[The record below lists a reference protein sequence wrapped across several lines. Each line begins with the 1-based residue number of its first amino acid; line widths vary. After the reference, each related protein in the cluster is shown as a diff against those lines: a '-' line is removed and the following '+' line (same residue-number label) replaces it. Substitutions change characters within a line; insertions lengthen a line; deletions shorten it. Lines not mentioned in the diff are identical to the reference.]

1 MTPQPS
7 TPPTPADDH
16 PTAWVVLLR
25 GVNVGGSRRVTS
37 ADLREAAATAGLAD
51 ARTYANSG
59 NLVAVGATD
68 DGDVAGRVAAA
79 LADRLD
85 GDLRVVAL
93 TAERAAAVLAADPF
107 PDSVA
112 DHPSHVQVHVSP
124 EPVDAGALARLVED
138 RPERVAVVDG
148 VLYVD
153 YVVGIGRSKLTP
165 ALVDGAAG
173 TWTTARNWNTLTK
186 LVAMAREAT

>member
-1 MTPQPS
+1 MTPKPS
-7 TPPTPADDH
+7 TPTDDD

-25 GVNVGGSRRVTS
+25 GVNVGGSRRVSS

-59 NLVAVGATD
+59 NLVAVGAAD

-79 LADRLD
+79 LSDRLD

-93 TAERAAAVLAADPF
+93 TAERAAGVLAADPF
-107 PDSVA
+107 PDAVA
-112 DHPSHVQVHVSP
+112 DHPSHVQVHLSP
-124 EPVDAGALARLVED
+124 EPVDADALARLAEG
-138 RPERVAVVDG
+138 RLERFAVVDG

-153 YVVGIGRSKLTP
+153 YVAGIGRSRLTP
-165 ALVDGAAG
+165 ALIDKAAG
-173 TWTTARNWNTLTK
+173 TWTTARNWNTLTR

>member
-1 MTPQPS
+1 MTPKPS
-7 TPPTPADDH
+7 TPPTPAGDDA
-16 PTAWVVLLR
+16 TAWVVLLR

-37 ADLREAAATAGLAD
+37 ADLREAAAAAGLAD

-59 NLVAVGATD
+59 NLVAVGAAD

-79 LADRLD
+79 LADRLE

-107 PDSVA
+107 PDAVA

-124 EPVDAGALARLVED
+124 EPVDADALARLAEG
-138 RPERVAVVDG
+138 RPERFAVVDG

-153 YVVGIGRSKLTP
+153 YVAGIGRSKLTP
-165 ALVDGAAG
+165 GLVDRAAG
-173 TWTTARNWNTLTK
+173 TWTTARNWNTFSR
-186 LVAMAREAT
+186 LVTMAHDAS

>member
-1 MTPQPS
+1 VTPKPS
-7 TPPTPADDH
+7 TPTDDD

-25 GVNVGGSRRVTS
+25 GVNVGGSRRVSS

-59 NLVAVGATD
+59 NLVAVGAAD
-68 DGDVAGRVAAA
+68 GGDVARRVAAA
-79 LADRLD
+79 LSDRLD

-93 TAERAAAVLAADPF
+93 PAERAAAVLAADPF
-107 PDSVA
+107 PDAVA
-112 DHPSHVQVHVSP
+112 DRPSHVQVHLSP
-124 EPVDAGALARLVED
+124 EPVDADALARLAEG
-138 RPERVAVVDG
+138 RPERFAVVDG

-153 YVVGIGRSKLTP
+153 YVAGIGRSRLTP
-165 ALVDGAAG
+165 ALIDKAAG
-173 TWTTARNWNTLTK
+173 TWTTARNWNTLTR

>member
-1 MTPQPS
+1 M
-7 TPPTPADDH
+7 PPKPATSSAPAETA

-59 NLVAVGATD
+59 NLVAVGAAD

-124 EPVDAGALARLVED
+124 EPVDADALARLVED

-165 ALVDGAAG
+165 ALVDRAAG

-186 LVAMAREAT
+186 LVAMARDTT

>member
-1 MTPQPS
+1 M
-7 TPPTPADDH
+7 PPKPATSSTPADTA

-25 GVNVGGSRRVTS
+25 GVNVGGSRRVSS
-37 ADLREAAATAGLAD
+37 ADLRGAAASAGLTD

-59 NLVAVGATD
+59 NLVAVGAAD

-124 EPVDAGALARLVED
+124 EPVDADALARLVED

-165 ALVDGAAG
+165 ALVDRAAG

-186 LVAMAREAT
+186 LVAMARDTT

>member
-1 MTPQPS
+1 MTPKPATPTTPS
-7 TPPTPADDH
+7 DDD

-37 ADLREAAATAGLAD
+37 ADLREAAAAARLTG

-59 NLVAVGATD
+59 NLVALGAPD
-68 DGDVAGRVAAA
+68 DDVAARVAAA

-93 TAERAAAVLAADPF
+93 TADRAAAVLAADPF
-107 PDSVA
+107 PDAVA

-124 EPVDAGALARLVED
+124 EPVDADALARLVED

-165 ALVDGAAG
+165 ALVDKAAG
-173 TWTTARNWNTLTK
+173 TWTTARNWNTLTR

>member
-1 MTPQPS
+1 MTPKPS
-7 TPPTPADDH
+7 TPTDDD

-25 GVNVGGSRRVTS
+25 GVNVGGSRRVSS

-59 NLVAVGATD
+59 NLVAVGAAD

-79 LADRLD
+79 LSDRLD

-93 TAERAAAVLAADPF
+93 TAERAAGVLAADPF
-107 PDSVA
+107 PDAVG
-112 DHPSHVQVHVSP
+112 DHPSHVQVHLSP
-124 EPVDAGALARLVED
+124 EPVDADALARLAEG
-138 RPERVAVVDG
+138 RPERFAVLDG

-153 YVVGIGRSKLTP
+153 YVAGIGRSRLTP
-165 ALVDGAAG
+165 ALIDKAAG
-173 TWTTARNWNTLTK
+173 TWTTARNWNTLTR

>member
-1 MTPQPS
+1 MTPKPS
-7 TPPTPADDH
+7 TPTDDD

-25 GVNVGGSRRVTS
+25 GVNVGGSRRVSS

-59 NLVAVGATD
+59 NLVAVGAAD
-68 DGDVAGRVAAA
+68 GGDVARRVAAA
-79 LADRLD
+79 LSDRLD

-93 TAERAAAVLAADPF
+93 PAERAAAVLAADPF
-107 PDSVA
+107 PDAVA
-112 DHPSHVQVHVSP
+112 DRPSHVQVHLSP
-124 EPVDAGALARLVED
+124 EPVDADALARLAEG
-138 RPERVAVVDG
+138 RPERFAVVDG

-153 YVVGIGRSKLTP
+153 YVAGIGRSRLTP
-165 ALVDGAAG
+165 ALIDKAAG
-173 TWTTARNWNTLTK
+173 TWTTARNWNTLTR

>member
-1 MTPQPS
+1 MTPKPS
-7 TPPTPADDH
+7 TPTDDD

-25 GVNVGGSRRVTS
+25 GVNVGGSRRVSS

-59 NLVAVGATD
+59 NLVAVGAAD
-68 DGDVAGRVAAA
+68 DGDVARRVAAA
-79 LADRLD
+79 LSDRLD

-93 TAERAAAVLAADPF
+93 PAERAAAVLAADPF
-107 PDSVA
+107 PDAVA
-112 DHPSHVQVHVSP
+112 DRPSHVQVHLSP
-124 EPVDAGALARLVED
+124 EPVDADALARLAEG
-138 RPERVAVVDG
+138 RPERFAVVDG

-153 YVVGIGRSKLTP
+153 YVAGIGRSRLTP
-165 ALVDGAAG
+165 ALIDKAAG
-173 TWTTARNWNTLTK
+173 TWTTARNWNTLTR

>member
-1 MTPQPS
+1 MTPKSAPPS
-7 TPPTPADDH
+7 TPADDV

-37 ADLREAAATAGLAD
+37 ADLREAAAAAGLTG

-59 NLVAVGATD
+59 NLVAVGAAD
-68 DGDVAGRVAAA
+68 DADVAERVAAA
-79 LADRLD
+79 LAEQFG
-85 GDLRVVAL
+85 GDLRAVAL
-93 TAERAAAVLAADPF
+93 TADRAAAVLAADPF

-112 DHPSHVQVHVSP
+112 DHPSHVQVHLAP
-124 EPVDAGALARLVED
+124 EPVDADTLARLVED

-148 VLYVD
+148 VLYMD

-165 ALVDGAAG
+165 ALVDRAAG
-173 TWTTARNWNTLTK
+173 TWTTARNWNTLTR
-186 LVAMAREAT
+186 LVVMAREAT

>member
-1 MTPQPS
+1 MTPKPS
-7 TPPTPADDH
+7 TPTDDD

-25 GVNVGGSRRVTS
+25 GVNVGGSRRVSS

-59 NLVAVGATD
+59 NLVAVGAAD
-68 DGDVAGRVAAA
+68 GGDVARRVAAA
-79 LADRLD
+79 LSDRLD

-93 TAERAAAVLAADPF
+93 PAERAAAVLAADPF
-107 PDSVA
+107 PDAVA
-112 DHPSHVQVHVSP
+112 DRPSHVQVHLSP
-124 EPVDAGALARLVED
+124 EPVDADALARLAEG
-138 RPERVAVVDG
+138 RPERFAVLDG

-153 YVVGIGRSKLTP
+153 YVAGIGRSRLTP
-165 ALVDGAAG
+165 ALIDKAAG
-173 TWTTARNWNTLTK
+173 TWTTARNWNTLTR

>member
-1 MTPQPS
+1 VTPKPS
-7 TPPTPADDH
+7 TPTDDD

-25 GVNVGGSRRVTS
+25 GVNVGGSRRVSS

-59 NLVAVGATD
+59 NLVAVGAAD

-79 LADRLD
+79 LSDRLD

-93 TAERAAAVLAADPF
+93 TAERAAGVLAADPF
-107 PDSVA
+107 PDAVG
-112 DHPSHVQVHVSP
+112 DHPSHVQVHLSP
-124 EPVDAGALARLVED
+124 EPVDADALVRLAEG
-138 RPERVAVVDG
+138 RPERFAVVDG

-153 YVVGIGRSKLTP
+153 YVAGIGRSRLTP
-165 ALVDGAAG
+165 ALIDKAAG
-173 TWTTARNWNTLTK
+173 TWTTARNWNTLTR

>member
-1 MTPQPS
+1 MTPRPS
-7 TPPTPADDH
+7 RPDDDA
-16 PTAWVVLLR
+16 TAWVVLLR
-25 GVNVGGSRRVTS
+25 GVNVGGNRRVSST
-37 ADLREAAATAGLAD
+37 DLREAAAAAGLTD

-59 NLVAVGATD
+59 NLVAVGPAGD
-68 DGDVAGRVAAA
+68 ADVAERVTAA
-79 LADRLD
+79 LAAQLG
-85 GDLRVVAL
+85 GDLRAVAL
-93 TAERAAAVLAADPF
+93 TAERVAAVLAADPF
-107 PDSVA
+107 PDAVA

-124 EPVDAGALARLVED
+124 EPVDADALARLVED

-165 ALVDGAAG
+165 ALIDKAAG
-173 TWTTARNWNTLTK
+173 TWTTARNWNTLTR

>member
-1 MTPQPS
+1 MAPNPS
-7 TPPTPADDH
+7 ASSDDAR
-16 PTAWVVLLR
+16 TAWVVLLR

-59 NLVAVGATD
+59 NLVALGAP

-79 LADRLD
+79 LADRLG

-93 TAERAAAVLAADPF
+93 PAQRAAAVLAADPF
-107 PDSVA
+107 PDAVA

-124 EPVDAGALARLVED
+124 EPVDADALARLVED

-165 ALVDGAAG
+165 ALVDKAAG

-186 LVAMAREAT
+186 LVAMAGEAT